1 MVQNLNNSFKLS
13 KKIKLAVI
21 GGGYDSTIAKTHLR
35 SILST
40 GKYEII
46 CGCFTEK
53 KNKNLKNS
61 KFYSLPKNKIYNNL
75 KKLIS
80 VERQNIDL
88 ALVLIPPNKRHEAYR
103 QLAENEI
110 GIIAEKPF
118 EGNSKKAKNIYRYI
132 KDKKIFFTSTYNYLG
147 YPAIMEIKPL
157 LKEIGIIKNFI
168 LEMPQEASTLKN
180 AKIKKWRAKDMTI
193 PNLHLDLASHL
204 MSLVIY
210 FFNQIPLMVNSF
222 ENKNKNYVENVYTWL
237 KFRKFVGQFWFSKN
251 STGKRNEL
259 SIKIF
264 GSKGS
269 IEWTHKNPEEILLS
283 NNRGGQSIINRQSRN
298 TKYLKLKR
306 FHTYSPGHPGGF
318 LDAFINIYEEIYN
331 LYKSNKVN
339 VPILMNLKNN
349 LDIISALDRIHFSS
363 IKKTWQKII

>member
-1 MVQNLNNSFKLS
+1 
-13 KKIKLAVI
+13 
-21 GGGYDSTIAKTHLR
+21 
-35 SILST
+35 
-40 GKYEII
+40 
-46 CGCFTEK
+46 
-53 KNKNLKNS
+53 
-61 KFYSLPKNKIYNNL
+61 
-75 KKLIS
+75 
-80 VERQNIDL
+80 
-88 ALVLIPPNKRHEAYR
+88 
-103 QLAENEI
+103 
-110 GIIAEKPF
+110 
-118 EGNSKKAKNIYRYI
+118 
-132 KDKKIFFTSTYNYLG
+132 
-147 YPAIMEIKPL
+147 
-157 LKEIGIIKNFI
+157 
-168 LEMPQEASTLKN
+168 
-180 AKIKKWRAKDMTI
+180 
-193 PNLHLDLASHL
+193 
-204 MSLVIY
+204 
-210 FFNQIPLMVNSF
+210 MVNSF